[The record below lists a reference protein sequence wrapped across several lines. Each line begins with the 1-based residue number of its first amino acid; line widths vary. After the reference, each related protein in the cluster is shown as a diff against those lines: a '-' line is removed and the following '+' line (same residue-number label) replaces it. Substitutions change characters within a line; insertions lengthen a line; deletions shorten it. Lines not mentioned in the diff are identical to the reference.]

1 MTHWCSYN
9 FYTGDPNVCMGASR
23 KSSTRTW
30 QLMQCISSCQISGNR
45 QPRWFPPRKKFLDGK
60 ISQNITTWCQ
70 PTDVQQQPVLENP
83 LQQDK
88 YESCWKRL
96 NFLTMSVKETCWRLL
111 NFLTLSVKASATAN
125 NLTSWTE
132 CWISWESTSPTSSS
146 STCFC
151 NNCLLRYLAN
161 IGITEYHALAEEANK
176 FFLVDQ
182 QHRAAM
188 LFPAQASSPLP
199 GDTTFTAVAQA
210 PQLQQEPSLL
220 PCKLWT

>member
-88 YESCWKRL
+88 SWAVENVWT
-96 NFLTMSVKETCWRLL
+96 FWQWVWRRPVEDFWTFWHWVSRPQQQQTIWPHEQSAGSPGRAQAQLPL
-111 NFLTLSVKASATAN
+111 RPPVSATTAFSGTWPTLASLN
-125 NLTSWTE
+125 TMLWLRRLINFSWL
-132 CWISWESTSPTSSS
+132 INSTVRP
-146 STCFC
+146 C
-151 NNCLLRYLAN
+151 
-161 IGITEYHALAEEANK
+161 
-176 FFLVDQ
+176 FFLPKPLHHCLETQ
-182 QHRAAM
+182 R
-188 LFPAQASSPLP
+188 SPP
-199 GDTTFTAVAQA
+199 
-210 PQLQQEPSLL
+210 
-220 PCKLWT
+220 